1 MSRYN
6 QYLVLNLL
14 ALNLIMMNNLLVP
27 QYNWVDMLA
36 EAVALMNSGESRKL
50 YKAFMLLNVALGL
63 PDDGTKECLA
73 AKMQV
78 AVQLAH
84 LYTVGID
91 AAGCEEGEEFDPRW
105 EVEPDVEKAR
115 ELLLL
120 ARKYGSTECEG
131 MLAESC
137 RAEEKERQT
146 GVEHN

>member
-1 MSRYN
+1 MN
-6 QYLVLNLL
+6 LN
-14 ALNLIMMNNLLVP
+14 NTQTEVP

-36 EAVALMNSGESRKL
+36 EAVVLMNSGESRKL
-50 YKAFMLLNVALGL
+50 YKAFKLLNVMLGL

-73 AKMQV
+73 AKRK
-78 AVQLAH
+78 AVVKLVH
-84 LYTVGID
+84 LYTMGID
-91 AAGCEEGEEFDPRW
+91 AAGSEEGEEFDPSW
-105 EVEPDVEKAR
+105 EVEPDVEKVR

-120 ARKYGSTECEG
+120 ARKYGSTECED